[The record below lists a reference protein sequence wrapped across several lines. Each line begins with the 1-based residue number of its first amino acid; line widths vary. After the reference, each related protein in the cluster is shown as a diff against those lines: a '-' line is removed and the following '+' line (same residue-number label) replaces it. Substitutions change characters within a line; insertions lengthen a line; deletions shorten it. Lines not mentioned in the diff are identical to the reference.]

1 MSKSNDDE
9 NAKRQPIEGAFYT
22 VGNKK
27 PPAHTQFQPGQSGNP
42 KGRPRGSVN
51 LRTRVAKQLRKV
63 VSTSRN
69 GRIIRM
75 MKADLIALQ
84 LVDAAAK
91 GDLKAALVTMR
102 LDDEAGAAVET
113 SRADEKFTMPD
124 KTNLRFI
131 VDRLR
136 GLIEEDE

>member
-1 MSKSNDDE
+1 MQ
-9 NAKRQPIEGAFYT
+9 NANRSRVPSTLSATRNRLRI
-22 VGNKK
+22 
-27 PPAHTQFQPGQSGNP
+27 PFQPGQSGNP